1 MKELSHKVKEK
12 VIRLFVDGTP
22 YNKISDQLDIAKGSV
37 VNIIDD
43 LREGRL
49 SLPVDMTEHVSELRT
64 LVIDLKKHQIS
75 VGQMKVYLKLHKKLK
90 NMGVDCE
97 NVEEWVDI
105 FQNIAGS
112 NDSNDH
118 FIETV
123 YDLAQLSKEAGQDL
137 REFVCEYE
145 EKLGTRAEI
154 DNQMEEKK
162 QQLQEIEQEYQEES
176 EKIKSQISNM
186 TRELNTIQEANE
198 KRKKEMESQLQEY
211 LVDNKL
217 SWEKVN
223 TVLAVAE
230 DRLTKEGLN
239 SGEIDDISRQIRK
252 AGSLSSVIKQLEG
265 EMNKLQTE
273 VSELTREKRTYF
285 GDVDKLTFARD
296 TVTIE
301 LLEKQSNLKNLAT
314 RLQSAQIELN
324 KLKEMISQYAH
335 DLHMAVLITT
345 FLLNPSKLDNNN
357 YDRLLGL
364 MIAIRHSRQGNKI
377 ITYRDQEGSL
387 LCECPV
393 PKMYHNLIPISGID
407 IENARGLIAL
417 YLTPLVKD
425 KFISIPEHKVDKAEA
440 IINAIA
446 KERSKKLQ

>member
-145 EKLGTRAEI
+145 EKLATRAEI

-162 QQLQEIEQEYQEES
+162 QQLQEIEPTVPKGHAGKTVNDSLWCLSFWRKTNKHSYICS
-176 EKIKSQISNM
+176 SWNNADTLFTGNLAISQNNQTSPC
-186 TRELNTIQEANE
+186 
-198 KRKKEMESQLQEY
+198 
-211 LVDNKL
+211 
-217 SWEKVN
+217 
-223 TVLAVAE
+223 
-230 DRLTKEGLN
+230 
-239 SGEIDDISRQIRK
+239 
-252 AGSLSSVIKQLEG
+252 LSSGDALEA
-265 EMNKLQTE
+265 KH
-273 VSELTREKRTYF
+273 
-285 GDVDKLTFARD
+285 
-296 TVTIE
+296 I
-301 LLEKQSNLKNLAT
+301 
-314 RLQSAQIELN
+314 
-324 KLKEMISQYAH
+324 
-335 DLHMAVLITT
+335 AVYL
-345 FLLNPSKLDNNN
+345 SLD
-357 YDRLLGL
+357 Y
-364 MIAIRHSRQGNKI
+364 
-377 ITYRDQEGSL
+377 
-387 LCECPV
+387 
-393 PKMYHNLIPISGID
+393 
-407 IENARGLIAL
+407 
-417 YLTPLVKD
+417 
-425 KFISIPEHKVDKAEA
+425 
-440 IINAIA
+440 
-446 KERSKKLQ
+446 